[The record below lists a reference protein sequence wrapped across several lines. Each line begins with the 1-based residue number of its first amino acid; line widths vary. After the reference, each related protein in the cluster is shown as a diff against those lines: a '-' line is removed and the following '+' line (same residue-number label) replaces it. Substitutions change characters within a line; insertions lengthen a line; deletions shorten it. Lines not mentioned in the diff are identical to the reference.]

1 RPPIVCF
8 TASTGGATSAEPIV
22 CLTVASTGGGPFDTV
37 GCGAGEGGASS
48 GLAGRARGSAML
60 GRSVGTKVGVAKERP
75 LTTSS
80 ELSSAWGRTL
90 KAPGEPVTT
99 PTCSPRGK
107 TPSLPEV

>member
-1 RPPIVCF
+1 
-8 TASTGGATSAEPIV
+8 SAEPIV
-22 CLTVASTGGGPFDTV
+22 CLTVASTGAGSFDTV
-37 GCGAGEGGASS
+37 GCGADEGGASS
-48 GLAGRARGSAML
+48 GLADRARGSAML
-60 GRSVGTKVGVAKERP
+60 GGSVGTKVGGSKEST

-80 ELSSAWGRTL
+80 ELSSAWGGTL